1 MMNDESDHG
10 SSAARRS
17 TAAAAP
23 IHQSSFIT
31 HQSPSHVRWKVMA
44 FLCAL
49 SFLTYFD
56 RFCIVRAQGDIQN
69 TLHISDA
76 QIGWIMGAFWLAY
89 ALFEIPG
96 GWLGDRYG
104 SRGSLT
110 RIVLA
115 WSLFTALSGTAT
127 GFLSLLAYRFL
138 FGVGEAG
145 AFPNM
150 ARVQAAWL
158 PIKSR
163 ARWGGMLWLMARWGG
178 AFSPVIVGALLRAFA
193 SPSWQNLTRNTPLA
207 HLAPWRLG
215 FWTSGLMGILWVL
228 LFYPFFRDNPA
239 DKPTVNPA
247 ELDLIRA
254 GRDPTATGHTQHS
267 GLGTQHSV
275 FPALFTS
282 PSLWAFAVLYLCVSF
297 GWSFFASWI
306 PRFFKDVQGVD
317 FNHSEWLTTFPLFF
331 GGLSCLAG
339 GALCDYL
346 VKLTGR
352 KRLVRTL
359 FPVTGYLAAAIA
371 FVSLRWVHTPIH
383 AAILCCVIASAS
395 DFGQG
400 SNWSSIV
407 DIGGRY
413 AGTALGL
420 VNTLGNLGHFL
431 QPPVGQW
438 VFHTLGWNAL
448 FVVYAAAFAV
458 AAAMWLFINPDR
470 PFYPEPP
477 QPVPQDQQL
486 QSAAP

>member
-1 MMNDESDHG
+1 
-10 SSAARRS
+10 
-17 TAAAAP
+17 
-23 IHQSSFIT
+23 
-31 HQSPSHVRWKVMA
+31 MA

-56 RFCIVRAQGDIQN
+56 RFCIVRAQDDIQK

-127 GFLSLLAYRFL
+127 GFFSLLAYRFL

-158 PIKSR
+158 PVKSR
-163 ARWGGMLWLMARWGG
+163 ARWGGLLWLMARWGG
-178 AFSPVIVGALLRAFA
+178 AFSPLIVGHMFRAFD
-193 SPSWQNLTRNTPLA
+193 SPTWRHVVQGTPLQ
-207 HLAPWRLG
+207 HLASWRLS
-215 FWTSGLMGILWVL
+215 FWASGLLGILWVL

-239 DKPTVNPA
+239 DKKSVNRA

-254 GRDPTATGHTQHS
+254 GRDPNATDPLHHS
-267 GLGTQHSV
+267 SLPPHHSI
-275 FPALFTS
+275 FPSLFTS

-306 PRFFKDVQGVD
+306 PRFFKDVQGVTFD
-317 FNHSEWLTTFPLFF
+317 RSEWLTTFPLFF

-339 GALCDYL
+339 GTLCDYL

-359 FPVTGYLAAAIA
+359 FPVTGYTVAALAFLA
-371 FVSLRWVHTPIH
+371 LRHVHTPTQ
-383 AAILCCVIASAS
+383 AAVLCCVIATAS

-420 VNTLGNLGHFL
+420 VNTLGNIGHFV
-431 QPPVGQW
+431 QPPLGQW
-438 VFHTLGWNAL
+438 VFHSFGWNTL
-448 FVVYAAAFAV
+448 FAVYAAAFA
-458 AAAMWLFINPDR
+458 AAASMWLFINPDR
-470 PFYPEPP
+470 HFYQDSPP
-477 QPVPQDQQL
+477 PAPQDLQL
-486 QSAAP
+486 EPAAQ